1 MLEQREISGACV
13 CAEKRISRYKKETA
27 DKICRA
33 IYFSIKR
40 IADIVMGAAG
50 AIALIPV
57 CAAVKAAY
65 LLEGDIGP
73 VIYRQ
78 ERIGKNGVPFKMY
91 KFRSMSQ
98 DAEER
103 LQDLL
108 QIEEYRKEW
117 KKYRKLRN
125 DPRLTKTGSVLRKT
139 SIDEFPQFINVLK
152 GDMSIVGPRPLVEG
166 ELEECGG
173 HRIYNSVKPG
183 ITGWWTC
190 NGRSDVDYQRRL
202 DLEYYYIENMSVK
215 LDAVCLIKTV
225 SAVISKTGAR

>member
-1 MLEQREISGACV
+1 M
-13 CAEKRISRYKKETA
+13 CAGKRILRYKNETAEKTCRSVFLFIKRIS
-27 DKICRA
+27 
-33 IYFSIKR
+33 
-40 IADIVMGAAG
+40 DIVMGAVG
-50 AIALIPV
+50 AIALIPI

-65 LLEGDIGP
+65 ILEGDMGP

-78 ERIGKNGVPFKMY
+78 ERIGKDGVPFKMY
-91 KFRSMSQ
+91 KFRSMRQ
-98 DAEER
+98 DAEEK

-125 DPRLTKTGSVLRKT
+125 DPRLTKTGSILRKT
-139 SIDEFPQFINVLK
+139 SIDEFPQFINVLR
-152 GDMSIVGPRPLVEG
+152 GDMSMVGPRPLVEG

-225 SAVISKTGAR
+225 SAVVSKTGAR